1 MLALERYNL
10 ERRHCCSW
18 LNAIL
23 TGDARH
29 GNGGQRVTRHMTGK
43 LH

>member
-10 ERRHCCSW
+10 QQRHCFIW
-18 LNAIL
+18 LDTIL

-29 GNGGQRVTRHMTGK
+29 GNGGK
-43 LH
+43 K